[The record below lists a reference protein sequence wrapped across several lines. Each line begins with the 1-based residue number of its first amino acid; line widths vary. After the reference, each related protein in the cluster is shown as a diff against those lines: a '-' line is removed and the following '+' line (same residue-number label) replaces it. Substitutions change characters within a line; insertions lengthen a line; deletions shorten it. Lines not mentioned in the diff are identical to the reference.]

1 MELNADT
8 LLWQEFVPGGGHWS
22 WRIKRGDT
30 LRITDLQGGANVAA
44 MFYHAQLLL
53 ERYNMAD
60 TLKAQHTAHLTR
72 GNVLLSDMG
81 RVLCSITGDSV
92 GWHDPLC
99 SITDAAWVQARYG
112 RADYQEHRNAM
123 YRNAQ
128 DGLLIELGKWG
139 LGKRDLQT
147 AVNFFSKVQ
156 GDEEGR
162 LQFVAGHSPAGATL
176 DLRFEMDT
184 VVALAACQ
192 HALDGNPDYAPKP
205 VQLSLYRTGPAP
217 KDDYCRSFRPENG
230 RALIL
235 TERFY
240 A

>member
-1 MELNADT
+1 MELTANN
-8 LLWQEFVPGGGHWS
+8 LLWEEFVPGGGHWS

-30 LRITDLQGGANVAA
+30 LRVTDLQGGANVSA

-60 TLKAQHTAHLTR
+60 SLKAQHTAHLTR
-72 GNVLLSDMG
+72 GNVLMTDMG
-81 RVLCSITGDSV
+81 RVVCSIVGDSV
-92 GWHDPLC
+92 GWHDPIC
-99 SITDAAWVQARYG
+99 SITDAAWVKARYG
-112 RADYQEHRNAM
+112 EADYQHHRNAM

-147 AVNFFSKVQ
+147 AVNFFSKVY

-162 LQFVAGHSPAGATL
+162 LHFVEGHSPAGATV

-184 VVALAACQ
+184 VIALAACQ
-192 HALDGNPDYAPKP
+192 HALDGSPVYAPKP
-205 VQLSLYRTGPAP
+205 VKLALHRTGAAP
-217 KDDYCRSFRPENG
+217 VDDFCRQFRPENG
-230 RALIL
+230 RALTL